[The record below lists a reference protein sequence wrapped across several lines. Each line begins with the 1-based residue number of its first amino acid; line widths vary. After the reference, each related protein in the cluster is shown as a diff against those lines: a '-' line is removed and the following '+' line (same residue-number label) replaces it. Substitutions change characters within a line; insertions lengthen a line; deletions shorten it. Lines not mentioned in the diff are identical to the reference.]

1 MTKQLPQVELPV
13 YEIKQISRQAD
24 VELFEMELIG
34 LPARLT
40 ISSSSK
46 FGAELRAAI
55 GAGWIVSPATSKR
68 TIEEG
73 GKKRTEYV
81 FDGVPVDDMH
91 PAIVWKIGKEVD
103 AIYERCTVIDP
114 N

>member
-1 MTKQLPQVELPV
+1 MAKNLPQAQLPV
-13 YEIKQISRQAD
+13 YEIKADLRQGD
-24 VELFEMELIG
+24 VERFEMELIG

-55 GAGWIVSPATSKR
+55 GAGWIVSPETSKR
-68 TIEEG
+68 TVEEN

-81 FDGVPVDDMH
+81 FDGTPVDDMN
-91 PAIVWKIGKEVD
+91 PAIVWKIGKEID
-103 AIYERCTVIDP
+103 ATYEACTVLDP